1 MVIYTMA
8 EPTKASKRK
17 VVGIAVAVI
26 SITIVAYL
34 LVSGLWYD
42 LLSIIHSASALVKTS
57 VYEIYLVRLDYLI
70 TNMVLSILLHILML
84 VVITLF
90 TTEQDSLRDVS
101 PDSEEFQKSGIWT
114 YLRLFPLRLLKRVL
128 VAICW
133 SKSSFSRPSP
143 DEKRQPEEERIDVPY
158 LVVSMITGGFI
169 ALFLVL
175 MSEFN
180 YVLFICFYLI
190 VVVLVLWLLIGLSWA
205 RYFGRLSAE
214 EMGIGYN
221 RTRLIVDWGKED
233 PCRFYLG
240 EKVAL
245 LGLSLGTGL
254 ISILTTVGASI
265 MVSTISFSLV
275 PVTFSAISLLT
286 AMLEFPGLKALPQV
300 FREAKKLTASILTIL
315 LVISWSLYL
324 TGVLWVILLSP
335 LLKMSQNL
343 MLAIMSTFWIITAV
357 TLSIVIHRV
366 VVTRG
371 MIITSLFFTVLPFL
385 FLLI

>member
-1 MVIYTMA
+1 MA

>member
-1 MVIYTMA
+1 MA

-143 DEKRQPEEERIDVPY
+143 DEKQQPEEERIDVPY

-233 PCRFYLG
+233 PCRFYLA

>member
-1 MVIYTMA
+1 MT
-8 EPTKASKRK
+8 EPTKISRRK
-17 VVGIAVAVI
+17 IIGIAVAVI
-26 SITIVAYL
+26 SITIIIYL

-57 VYEIYLVRLDYLI
+57 VYEIYLAQLDYLV

-90 TTEQDSLRDVS
+90 TTEHDSSKDVS
-101 PDSEEFQKSGIWT
+101 PDSEEIQKNGIWT

-133 SKSSFSRPSP
+133 SKSSFSRTSP
-143 DEKRQPEEERIDVPY
+143 DEKQQLEGEKIDVPY

-175 MSEFN
+175 MSQFN
-180 YVLFICFYLI
+180 YFLFICFYLI
-190 VVVLVLWLLIGLSWA
+190 IVALVLWLLIGLSWA

-214 EMGIGYN
+214 RMGIGYN
-221 RTRLIVDWGKED
+221 RSRLIVDWGKED

-254 ISILTTVGASI
+254 IGILTTVGASI
-265 MVSTISFSLV
+265 MVSTISFSLI
-275 PVTFSAISLLT
+275 PVTFSTISVLT

-366 VVTRG
+366 VVTKG

-385 FLLI
+385 LLLI